1 MKYFKI
7 NQYILKHFFKGDDI
21 MNIAYVRVSTLE
33 QNEERQVKALESYSI
48 DKWFQEKVSGKDLQ
62 RPQLKALLEFVR
74 EGDTIYIES
83 ISRLARSTYD
93 FLSIV
98 KECTS
103 KKVQLVSLKES
114 IDTSTPQ
121 GTFMLTVFGA
131 LYELERENIKQRQ
144 AEGIEIALQNG
155 VKFGRPKQEVP
166 TQFAEVY
173 QEWKAN
179 IITARQA
186 MSKLSMK
193 PNTFYR
199 RVKEY
204 EQNNK

>member
-1 MKYFKI
+1 MKV
-7 NQYILKHFFKGDDI
+7 
-21 MNIAYVRVSTLE
+21 AYVRVSTTE
-33 QNEERQVKALESYSI
+33 QNEERQVKALESHQI
-48 DKWFQEKVSGKDLQ
+48 EKWFIEKVSGKDRN
-62 RPQLKALLEFVR
+62 RPQLQALFDFVR

-98 KECTS
+98 RECEA
-103 KKVQLVSLKES
+103 KGVQLVSLKES

-121 GTFMLTVFGA
+121 GKFMLTIFGA

-144 AEGIEIALQNG
+144 AEGIEVALNNG
-155 VKFGRPKQEVP
+155 VKFGRPKQAI
-166 TQFAEVY
+166 TADFTKAY
-173 QEWKAN
+173 KDWKAGQ
-179 IITARQA
+179 ITATEA
-186 MSKLSMK
+186 MKRLNMK

-204 EQNNK
+204 EHKA